1 MATKKSFFNRIP
13 NSNIFILILIIILGK
28 VFLYSLV
35 KTDIFSLS
43 IGGGSDANTYDS
55 YAKGY
60 INRDSNL
67 WFEIVRHLYNAG
79 FYSREVISYLY
90 FLTSLTFIPIYI
102 ARLADLKFKLDQKY
116 YLYIFLVVSIYPTIF
131 FYTWDIYRDIFM
143 ILCFLIGCGFVKKF
157 IRSTKLGLSILY
169 FSLAILMGYIMYG
182 LRVYLGA
189 AFLMSVF
196 LWNIKLT
203 KRRFYF
209 FGILYLIV
217 LFVLN
222 YVGVLD
228 MLTEY
233 RAGFEDNG
241 GSTLGLDFSNP
252 ILFIPNLILSMS
264 GQLFGL
270 YITNPLA
277 IIVFIIETIPF
288 MFMTFYIV
296 KNIKLADSFV
306 RFLIVFFILYA
317 SVWLIGNDNLG
328 TSLRLRF
335 FNYIVVYICFF
346 YILKTKK
353 DSS

>member
-1 MATKKSFFNRIP
+1 MLTKRNFFNKIP
-13 NSNIFILILIIILGK
+13 NINILIFIIIVIFSK

-35 KTDIFSLS
+35 KTDIFSLN

-67 WFEIVRHLYNAG
+67 WFDILRYLYDAG
-79 FYSREVISYLY
+79 MYSREVISYLLF
-90 FLTSLTFIPIYI
+90 FLSLTFIPICI
-102 ARLADLKFKLDQKY
+102 ARLADLKFKVDQKY
-116 YLYIFLVVSIYPTIF
+116 YLYIFLTISIYPTIF
-131 FYTWDIYRDIFM
+131 FYTWDIYRDVFM
-143 ILCFLIGCGFVKKF
+143 ILFFLIGCGFVKKF
-157 IRSTKLGLSILY
+157 IQSTSIALSILY
-169 FSLAILMGYIMYG
+169 FFLAILMGFVMYG
-182 LRVYLGA
+182 LRAYLGA
-189 AFLMSVF
+189 AFLISIF

-209 FGILYLIV
+209 FGFLYLLV
-217 LFVLN
+217 LFILN
-222 YVGVLD
+222 YVGILD

-277 IIVFIIETIPF
+277 LVVFIIETIPF
-288 MFMTFYIV
+288 MFMTVYII

-306 RFLIVFFILYA
+306 RFLTVFFILYA

-335 FNYIVVYICFF
+335 FNYIAVYICFF

-353 DSS
+353 ASL